1 MVPPIP
7 DTLITDGYGVAAPAS
22 GIVIPAVFVKDFVP
36 LDSVFTVSRKLLL
49 ARNCPSLTLTVIVAL
64 PVSSVASVTVTVRV
78 APLPPNTMLFS
89 GTSVGLD
96 ELPLNVRLPATVST
110 SPIVKFN
117 GPVVPFTLI
126 VWFPMPVIVGGVL
139 IALTVSTKVSLVE
152 VVPSLTVTVIVA
164 LPV

>member
-7 DTLITDGYGVAAPAS
+7 DTLITDGYGVATPAS

-36 LDSVFTVSRKLLL
+36 LDSALTVRRKLLL

-64 PVSSVASVTVTVRV
+64 PVWPVAGVTVTVRV
-78 APLPPNTMLFS
+78 VPLPPNTMLFS

-96 ELPLNVRLPATVST
+96 ELPLNVKLPAAVST

-126 VWFPMPVIVGGVL
+126 VWFAMPVIVGGVL
-139 IALTVSTKVSLVE
+139 TALTVSTKVSLVE
-152 VVPSLTVTVIVA
+152 EIGRASCRERV
-164 LPV
+164 